1 MQEIDLISHAVFWQS
16 RDMKSLNQGCKYNYF
31 LKVFLLKIVALI
43 FIIQP
48 NISMEDLV
56 VTFTREAGGWQT
68 STFSINREFIC
79 STVTW
84 DNRSSL
90 AWIRYKVLQCYSW
103 VIYTYLLLWM
113 QAVIILLLLSHYESK
128 SLIMFGTTS

>member
-1 MQEIDLISHAVFWQS
+1 MIWNITKQTDIKITIHQFIYVYIFF
-16 RDMKSLNQGCKYNYF
+16 SL
-31 LKVFLLKIVALI
+31 LLKSCTI
-43 FIIQP
+43 FSNLAYYI
-48 NISMEDLV
+48 EDLV
-56 VTFTREAGGWQT
+56 VTFTGEAGGWQT

-128 SLIMFGTTS
+128 SLIMFRYSILEYY

>member
-31 LKVFLLKIVALI
+31 LKVFLLKIVALK

-103 VIYTYLLLWM
+103 VIYTYLLTKCFRCRLSPSY
-113 QAVIILLLLSHYESK
+113 LLLSHYLYLSK
-128 SLIMFGTTS
+128 YTR